1 MGLTK
6 KAAYAVGMIRK
17 HGLRGLAIKV
27 METKYEPI
35 DHEYTKN
42 WQNYMGHR
50 NASYGN

>member
-35 DHEYTKN
+35 EIGRAHV
-42 WQNYMGHR
+42 
-50 NASYGN
+50 

>member
-35 DHEYTKN
+35 DHEYTNPIRKT
-42 WQNYMGHR
+42 Y
-50 NASYGN
+50 YIL